1 MKRSISILLCLAM
14 LSTFFTFAIPASAE
28 ILSSDT
34 VVVSASL
41 AGENGALEEVAIGDK
56 SYTVTVGTNAF
67 KTVSAALDAVP
78 AGGTI
83 LLAAGV
89 YSEGV
94 KIGRAHV

>member
-56 SYTVTVGTNAF
+56 SYTVSNVYLVGLYGT
-67 KTVSAALDAVP
+67 LD
-78 AGGTI
+78 I
-83 LLAAGV
+83 V
-89 YSEGV
+89 YYLFS
-94 KIGRAHV
+94 